1 MIVQIRAQSVL
12 KQHQSNQRERT
23 PSIADKQIEL
33 EEIIEKFKINLQ
45 EAKYQNKKRNRSK
58 NNFTK
63 FSNKIQV
70 LISENEALQK
80 EQDSLVEIQAKLI
93 NESRKREQELRKQV
107 NHTAKFNEYL
117 FFILASD
124 RYK

>member
-45 EAKYQNKKRNRSK
+45 EAKYKTKTEIVLKIILQNLVI
-58 NNFTK
+58 K
-63 FSNKIQV
+63 F
-70 LISENEALQK
+70 
-80 EQDSLVEIQAKLI
+80 
-93 NESRKREQELRKQV
+93 
-107 NHTAKFNEYL
+107 KF
-117 FFILASD
+117 
-124 RYK
+124 